1 MATKADWDT
10 KYQAGERSIPV
21 PDNFLAEAY
30 PFLPAPGMAPVADIA
45 CGGGR
50 HALELARWGFRVHA
64 IDYSIEALR
73 LSSDR
78 AAKAGLQLET
88 HCVDLEEPGVDLGEA
103 RFDVVAVF
111 NYLHRPLI
119 PILKRSLR
127 PGGVVIYKT
136 FTRKQTQFGF
146 GPRNPDYL
154 LGDNELPTLFSDFR
168 HLLYRETCEFEAT
181 AALVAQRP

>member
-10 KYQAGERSIPV
+10 KYETGGRSIAV
-21 PDNFLAEAY
+21 PDEFLAEAY
-30 PFLPAPGMAPVADIA
+30 PFLPVPGMAPVADIA

-64 IDYSIEALR
+64 IDYSVEALR
-73 LSSDR
+73 LSSER
-78 AAKAGLQLET
+78 AAKAGLELET

-103 RFDVVAVF
+103 RFDVVVVF

-119 PILKRSLR
+119 PNLTRSLR
-127 PGGVVIYKT
+127 PSGVVVYKT
-136 FTRKQTQFGF
+136 YTRKQRQFGT
-146 GPRNPDYL
+146 GPRSLDHL
-154 LGDNELPTLFSDFR
+154 LGENELPALFSGYR